1 MQSSQAES
9 CQPPKALLE
18 LSGEEVRD
26 IDALSFAYWLGY
38 MYRCE
43 CIIHDESSRMVYGAF
58 DEKTM
63 LTVYKE
69 ISDSPLNKENLSDC
83 AVTICEMLDQL
94 LITKIWKGKNYKDCI

>member
-1 MQSSQAES
+1 M
-9 CQPPKALLE
+9 
-18 LSGEEVRD
+18 
-26 IDALSFAYWLGY
+26 
-38 MYRCE
+38 
-43 CIIHDESSRMVYGAF
+43 HDESSRMVYGAF

-83 AVTICEMLDQL
+83 AVAICDMLDQL